1 MALLQI
7 GDPLAAPK
15 PIGID
20 LGTTHSLVAWV
31 TPTGAPAAIQDCD
44 NEALVPSVVHY
55 REDGGVVVG
64 AAAIAEALLHP
75 STTIASAKRLMGRGA
90 DDPETKR
97 LSSYRYATAEGP
109 VVKFDVGSGKVVTPV
124 EVSAEILRELKNR
137 AIEELGDVG
146 GAVITVPAYFD
157 DAQRQATKDAAK
169 LAGLDVLRLLNEPT
183 AAALAYGLDTKHDGL
198 FAVFDLGG
206 GTFDITILELD
217 DGVFQVKSTGGDSQL
232 GGDDFDR
239 ALAHDLLE
247 RLGYEEGAVVPPDVT
262 RAVLTAAR
270 RIKHALTDQEEVQAE
285 FELPNGTAVT
295 EHVTRAGFEWLVK
308 GIVERTG
315 RAVRRALRDAEVST
329 DDIDGVILV
338 GGATRTPLVRKYVEE
353 LFGKAPLGSID
364 PDQVVALGA
373 AQQADILG
381 GDTRRDDVLLLDVL
395 PLSLGLETMGG
406 VAEKILP
413 RNTAI
418 PTAAAQIFTTYADN
432 QTGFD
437 LHVVQGERE
446 LVEDCRSLARF
457 TLKGIPPM
465 AAGLARLE
473 VRFEVDADGLLHVSA
488 KEQRTGIEQ
497 QVEVKPSYGLSDEEI
512 ERMLLDA
519 YEHGEDDVKARMLR
533 EQQVDA
539 SRVLHAIQQ
548 ALTVD
553 AALLVDGEREKIDA
567 AMVRLKEAAETATD
581 HRVIAL
587 RIEELDEISTPF
599 AGRRMDRSHP
609 TSAPRARRGL
619 GGRRDQ
625 GRQGRRATPGGRSG
639 EAGLMPIVRFKNVGL
654 EVEVPIG
661 SSILDAAKK
670 IDAPEGDRCGGV
682 CACST
687 CHVYVTEGFDELTEA
702 EDEELDI
709 LEKAF
714 LPKYNSR
721 LGCQAKIEEDGVFE
735 VEITEESFQAFLD
748 EHPDDAAAARK
759 LWDEMKATG

>member
-7 GDPLAAPK
+7 GDPLAAAQ

-31 TPTGAPAAIQDCD
+31 TPTGAPAAIRDCD

-55 REDGGVVVG
+55 RGDGGVVVG
-64 AAAIAEALLHP
+64 APALAEALSHP
-75 STTIASAKRLMGRGA
+75 SSTIASAKRLMGRGA
-90 DDPETKR
+90 DDPETRR
-97 LSSYRYATAEGP
+97 LGSYRYATQDGP
-109 VVKFDVGSGKVVTPV
+109 VVKFDVGGDRVVTPV

-146 GAVITVPAYFD
+146 GVVITVPAYFD

-183 AAALAYGLDTKHDGL
+183 AAALAYGLDTKHNGL
-198 FAVFDLGG
+198 FAVYDLGG
-206 GTFDITILELD
+206 GTFDISILELD

-239 ALAHDLLE
+239 ALAGVFLAEVGEDPDAVPADVARALLS
-247 RLGYEEGAVVPPDVT
+247 G
-262 RAVLTAAR
+262 AR
-270 RIKHALTDQEEVQAE
+270 RVKHALTDTEVVDAE
-285 FELPNGTAVT
+285 IELPDGRKV
-295 EHVTRAGFEWLVK
+295 EKRISREDFEALVK
-308 GIVERTG
+308 PIVAKTG
-315 RAVRRALRDAEVST
+315 VACRRALRDAGFDATAV
-329 DDIDGVILV
+329 DGVILV
-338 GGATRTPLVRKYVEE
+338 GGATRTPYVRRYVSEI
-353 LFGKAPLGSID
+353 FGKEPLGSID

-381 GDTRRDDVLLLDVL
+381 GEGRQDDVLLLDVL

-418 PTAAAQIFTTYADN
+418 PTAAAQVFTTYADD

-497 QVEVKPSYGLSDEEI
+497 EVEVKPSYGLTDEEI

-539 SRVLHAIQQ
+539 SRVLHAIAQ
-548 ALTVD
+548 ALEVD
-553 AALLVDGEREKIDA
+553 SALLAEGEREKIEG
-567 AMVRLKEAAETATD
+567 AMKRLSEAAETATD
-581 HRVIAL
+581 HRVIAA

-599 AGRRMDRSHP
+599 AGRRMDRSIAEALRGRDV
-609 TSAPRARRGL
+609 TS
-619 GGRRDQ
+619 
-625 GRQGRRATPGGRSG
+625 
-639 EAGLMPIVRFKNVGL
+639 
-654 EVEVPIG
+654 VEEETK
-661 SSILDAAKK
+661 DAK
-670 IDAPEGDRCGGV
+670 GV
-682 CACST
+682 EQHLA
-687 CHVYVTEGFDELTEA
+687 EEA
-702 EDEELDI
+702 E
-709 LEKAF
+709 K
-714 LPKYNSR
+714 R
-721 LGCQAKIEEDGVFE
+721 V
-735 VEITEESFQAFLD
+735 
-748 EHPDDAAAARK
+748 
-759 LWDEMKATG
+759 